1 MYATALNTDGEEI
14 SYRPLRIGYTRTAAG
29 RRGGKKSCLDN
40 ILENVNTPSGLNKRS
55 AEPELDIEGRVSYI
69 AMEYI
74 KFFTENIR
82 NRKIAKLSDQQDV
95 LGRLQS
101 LNEKL
106 SRGDELAGRISKVI
120 AARLMMMISE

>member
-1 MYATALNTDGEEI
+1 
-14 SYRPLRIGYTRTAAG
+14 
-29 RRGGKKSCLDN
+29 
-40 ILENVNTPSGLNKRS
+40 
-55 AEPELDIEGRVSYI
+55 
-69 AMEYI
+69 MEYI

-106 SRGDELAGRISKVI
+106 SRGDELAGRISRVI